1 MLVEVDSANT
11 KSGNRRLF
19 FKHKMGGRSFC
30 KYPFRCNTWRVLL
43 GEEGQGF
50 YRSACQGAGQP
61 RDFVSRGKSGLHET
75 RVAGNAR
82 RGQP

>member
-11 KSGNRRLF
+11 EIRKRSLF
-19 FKHKMGGRSFC
+19 FKEKTGGRSFC
-30 KYPFRCNTWRVLL
+30 KYPCRCNAWRVLL
-43 GEEGQGF
+43 GEEEEGF
-50 YRSACQGAGQP
+50 YRSARQGAGQP